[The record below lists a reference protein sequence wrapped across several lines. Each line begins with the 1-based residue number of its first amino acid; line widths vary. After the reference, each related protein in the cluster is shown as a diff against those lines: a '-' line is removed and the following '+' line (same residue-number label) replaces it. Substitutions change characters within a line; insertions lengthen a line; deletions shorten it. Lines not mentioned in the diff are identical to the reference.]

1 MGRIGRIQAEGVAAD
16 HCRPRLRR
24 IRPRGRHSSALGAQ
38 TSCTVAGLATPVEGC
53 RSCVNGTQR
62 GQRQKEVVRGQI
74 AYAVKWSLVSAGLG
88 IVVILLKLLLH

>member
-1 MGRIGRIQAEGVAAD
+1 MAGY
-16 HCRPRLRR
+16 RLRALLL
-24 IRPRGRHSSALGAQ
+24 ITAVHVSAGFAPVVGTPVPWVPK

-62 GQRQKEVVRGQI
+62 GQCQKDVVRGQI